1 MSSWQST
8 SETSGSI
15 HNILGGKFAAYC
27 NGCSLRISVLSF
39 STKYLG
45 MLAQDTAQQ
54 SLGFG
59 VSAQWQNACLACLRP
74 QVQSPAT
81 QTKSSFLCGWGVGN
95 GPTGWQY
102 FLHSSDFLGVSFKVI
117 ASASLRNSQKVH
129 SSPSWCYPVH
139 LKFSGQCSELW
150 QLRTPAA
157 GLNYELRCFQQLR
170 SCYSL
175 DTLYNGPRACDQWPT
190 HCSGEVFII

>member
-1 MSSWQST
+1 MSLWSSFIHGGCPVNASHELAVSSRQST

-27 NGCSLRISVLSF
+27 NGCSLRVSVLSF

-81 QTKSSFLCGWGVGN
+81 QTKSSFLCG
-95 GPTGWQY
+95 
-102 FLHSSDFLGVSFKVI
+102 
-117 ASASLRNSQKVH
+117 
-129 SSPSWCYPVH
+129 
-139 LKFSGQCSELW
+139 
-150 QLRTPAA
+150 
-157 GLNYELRCFQQLR
+157 
-170 SCYSL
+170 
-175 DTLYNGPRACDQWPT
+175 
-190 HCSGEVFII
+190 